1 MVNMKIQYQ
10 FKYKK
15 CLKIFLFLCM
25 YLPVQAQSNPKLSY
39 FEHVRNFSDI
49 FQSINNI
56 TMVVIGIYTLSQI
69 ISHHYVEL
77 KSTLCILYHTCTLSN
92 RQLHAIVVLVSWHE
106 TVEGQISCT
115 CKLLKPFNGI
125 QHVKITGY
133 TTLMKIYV
141 DKLCK
146 YSKKY
151 CHVLLN
157 IRCIFLMMVLTYSY
171 VYYLYYD

>member
-1 MVNMKIQYQ
+1 
-10 FKYKK
+10 
-15 CLKIFLFLCM
+15 
-25 YLPVQAQSNPKLSY
+25 
-39 FEHVRNFSDI
+39 
-49 FQSINNI
+49 
-56 TMVVIGIYTLSQI
+56 MVVIGIYTLTQI

-77 KSTLCILYHTCTLSN
+77 KKYVMYIISHCTLSN
-92 RQLHAIVVLVSWHE
+92 RQLHAIVVLVSGHE
-106 TVEGQISCT
+106 IIEGQDSCT

-125 QHVKITGY
+125 KHVKITGY
-133 TTLMKIYV
+133 KTLMKIYV

-157 IRCIFLMMVLTYSY
+157 IRCIFLMMVLNYSY